1 MNKEDD
7 SRYHHG
13 NLRQALLDAALKQL
27 GSQADDTLSLRELAK
42 SLGVSIAAVYRHF
55 PSKDALLAVLAAEGF
70 RRLVADWEM
79 NLPSAEVVGA
89 EARFQRLGEMYVSY
103 ALNTPALYRLMF
115 LQNDLRAFPELHDAA
130 AQCFHYVLDA
140 ARGTVA
146 EAGADDKWS
155 FATASA
161 AWSLVHG
168 YVMLTLGG
176 RLAGYGD
183 TPLTPALLPR
193 FLHLPK
199 DVLP

>member
-1 MNKEDD
+1 MKKEDD

-27 GSQADDTLSLRELAK
+27 VSQADDALSLRELAK

-55 PSKDALLAVLAAEGF
+55 PSKDALLAALAVEGF
-70 RRLVADWEM
+70 RRLVEEWEM
-79 NLPSAEVVGA
+79 HLPSADEVGA
-89 EARFQRLGEMYVSY
+89 EARFQRLGEMYVRY

-130 AQCFHYVLDA
+130 GECFHYVLDA
-140 ARGTVA
+140 ARGTVRQ
-146 EAGADDKWS
+146 AGADDKWS
-155 FATASA
+155 FATANA

-176 RLAGYGD
+176 RLADYVD
-183 TPLTPALLPR
+183 TPLTADLLPR

-199 DVLP
+199 EALA